1 MKYCVTTYS
10 FSKHINQTKCDYFK
24 ICDLTKE
31 MGFDGIEFI
40 DLDRWDKEL
49 DKEKTA
55 KEIRDYCDK
64 IGLEIVSYTIS
75 ADFLNRENE
84 VERVKSCV
92 DIAEILGAKVMRHDV
107 TYALKQEPLY
117 TYKNAIKAK
126 ITPLV
131 FNAEM
136 NGISGIVSDSMLQA
150 VFGDFFP
157 NPYAIGG

>member
-10 FSKHINQTKCDYFK
+10 FSKYINQTKCDYFK

-40 DLDRWDKEL
+40 DLDKWDKEL

-117 TYKNAIKAK
+117 TYKNAIKEMAPLIREETQNAFK
-126 ITPLV
+126 IQEVNL
-131 FNAEM
+131 
-136 NGISGIVSDSMLQA
+136 L
-150 VFGDFFP
+150 
-157 NPYAIGG
+157 